1 MGLSEA
7 EIMGEQDGE
16 GAGGFTVRDK
26 RRFDSSGVERIETE
40 ERKGGSE
47 SVASV
52 AVQPELGAASQQET
66 SEAKIA
72 GAEMSDEKRRAA
84 ALRSEEEMPPGLDF
98 ASFIISLATQAFW
111 QLGLETPPAGI
122 GVQKDIAA
130 AKQTIDII
138 SVLKTKTKGNLSA
151 DEERLME
158 EVLHSLRMAFVR
170 TIPS

>member
-1 MGLSEA
+1 
-7 EIMGEQDGE
+7 MGEQDGE
-16 GAGGFTVRDK
+16 GTAGFTVRDK

-47 SVASV
+47 GVGSVG
-52 AVQPELGAASQQET
+52 VQLDSSAAARQEI
-66 SEAKIA
+66 SGPKIE
-72 GAEMSDEKRRAA
+72 GDQVSDDKRRAA

-138 SVLKTKTKGNLSA
+138 SVLKAKTKGNLSA

-170 TIPS
+170 VMPS

>member
-1 MGLSEA
+1 
-7 EIMGEQDGE
+7 
-16 GAGGFTVRDK
+16 V
-26 RRFDSSGVERIETE
+26 
-40 ERKGGSE
+40 
-47 SVASV
+47 
-52 AVQPELGAASQQET
+52 
-66 SEAKIA
+66 
-72 GAEMSDEKRRAA
+72 SDDKRRAA

-138 SVLKTKTKGNLSA
+138 SVLKAKTKGNLSA

-170 TIPS
+170 VMPS

>member
-1 MGLSEA
+1 
-7 EIMGEQDGE
+7 MGEQDGE
-16 GAGGFTVRDK
+16 ATGGFTVRDK
-26 RRFDSSGVERIETE
+26 RRFDSSGVERSETE

-47 SVASV
+47 VVGAG
-52 AVQPELGAASQQET
+52 VQTGPSAALEKESSEANVKELYRSSEEKAAEKAAS
-66 SEAKIA
+66 
-72 GAEMSDEKRRAA
+72 
-84 ALRSEEEMPPGLDF
+84 ALRREEERAPGLDF

-138 SVLKTKTKGNLSA
+138 SVLRAKTKGNLST

-170 TIPS
+170 AMPS